1 MERMSASNVLK
12 RNSATHLPNAQ
23 NIWNGE
29 VVEEFKED
37 VSGKRAKIH
46 LMTPRN
52 SKNVSHGLSFRTKR
66 SGHRADG

>member
-1 MERMSASNVLK
+1 MSASNVLK

-29 VVEEFKED
+29 MVEEFKED

-46 LMTPRN
+46 LMTPR
-52 SKNVSHGLSFRTKR
+52 KM
-66 SGHRADG
+66 